1 MNQRKVFLS
10 LVLLV
15 VVVVQYT
22 ISAMAN
28 RRRRRVVYSTV
39 GLWYG
44 ENFKHNFF
52 KWQWN
57 NINYQKYL
65 HLFLW
70 LQAMF
75 HYKLFPSDFTH
86 YILFNRL
93 HLEVYLAIL
102 LTEIIWCTF
111 TILNYLLTEKNW
123 CIHFICT
130 DSSYYMIMR
139 VIRRRNYS

>member
-1 MNQRKVFLS
+1 MNQGKVFFFS

-22 ISAMAN
+22 IAAMVN
-28 RRRRRVVYSTV
+28 IRRRVVYSKV

-93 HLEVYLAIL
+93 HLEVYLVLL
-102 LTEIIWCTF
+102 LTKIIWCT
-111 TILNYLLTEKNW
+111 LTEK
-123 CIHFICT
+123 IHLHT
-130 DSSYYMIMR
+130 SYAKTVHIIIKSRLYKDAIAH
-139 VIRRRNYS
+139 N

>member
-1 MNQRKVFLS
+1 MKNEPRKSFSFS

-22 ISAMAN
+22 IAAMVN
-28 RRRRRVVYSTV
+28 IRRRVVYSKV

-93 HLEVYLAIL
+93 HLEVYLVLL
-102 LTEIIWCTF
+102 LTKIIWCTTRKNSF
-111 TILNYLLTEKNW
+111 TY
-123 CIHFICT
+123 FICK
-130 DSSYYMIMR
+130 DSSYYNKIR
-139 VIRRRNYS
+139 VVQRRNCP